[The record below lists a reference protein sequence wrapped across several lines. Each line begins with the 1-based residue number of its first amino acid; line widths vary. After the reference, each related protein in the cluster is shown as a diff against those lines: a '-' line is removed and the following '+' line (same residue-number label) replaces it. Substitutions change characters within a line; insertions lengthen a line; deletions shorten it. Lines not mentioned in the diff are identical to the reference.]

1 MVSRISLIIRGG
13 FKLKSKISIF
23 IGILVSIF
31 MIAGCS
37 SDDNNSGE
45 GNDGGNKTIDE
56 LTIGFVPSREPDE
69 IVTATEPLK
78 DLLTDEMADL
88 GYDIEE
94 VDITVGTNYEAVGE
108 GLSAG
113 KTDVGLIPG
122 GTYVLYDDGA
132 DVILTATRSGLSID
146 SDEAKDWNDN
156 KPTEA
161 T

>member
-1 MVSRISLIIRGG
+1 MSHILFIVRGG
-13 FKLKSKISIF
+13 IKLKSKISIF

-31 MIAGCS
+31 LIAGCS

-45 GNDGGNKTIDE
+45 GNNDGNKTIDE

-78 DLLTDEMADL
+78 ELLTDEMADL

-108 GLSAG
+108 ALSAG
-113 KTDVGLIPG
+113 TTDVGLIPG
-122 GTYVLYDDGA
+122 
-132 DVILTATRSGLSID
+132 
-146 SDEAKDWNDN
+146 
-156 KPTEA
+156 
-161 T
+161 